1 MTLDAIRMG
10 EHETIEYKKDIPA
23 EKEKFLKT
31 AVAFANGNGGKLV
44 FGVQDTT
51 WDVIGFPNEEL
62 FVKMDAITN
71 SIYDSCTPKI
81 VPQVEIQ
88 EVEGKHIIV
97 ATIHPGMEKPY
108 YLTSQGMMDGTY
120 IRISGTTRKADP
132 QTIQELC
139 LDGSNR
145 SFDQMRTG
153 VVVSDQRIRK
163 LCNRMYQ
170 HALSNDLGKTGIR
183 KITKNQMLSWK
194 LLVAEGN
201 DLYATNGF
209 LLLEGDEKA
218 FPEACIQCAEFKGTD
233 RSVFLDRKEING
245 PLDVQVE
252 DATNFVMQHIR
263 MGSRIDGVYRK
274 DIYELPIDSVREMIA
289 NAVCHRSY
297 VRHGKIQVALYEN
310 RLEVTSPGR
319 LSDELSIEDLK
330 KGNSLIRNKAIATA
344 FAYMHVIESWG
355 TGIPRIMQEAKDY
368 GLGEV
373 QFDNMGVSFRITL
386 ARKPFATDQ
395 YGVVNPTQS
404 TQSTQSSQFSQ
415 EERQI
420 LELLKNEPEIGQSQ
434 IACRLQWNVNKVK
447 YYLHKFR
454 LKGILQRTGTNR
466 QGRWVLTL

>member
-1 MTLDAIRMG
+1 
-10 EHETIEYKKDIPA
+10 
-23 EKEKFLKT
+23 
-31 AVAFANGNGGKLV
+31 
-44 FGVQDTT
+44 
-51 WDVIGFPNEEL
+51 
-62 FVKMDAITN
+62 
-71 SIYDSCTPKI
+71 
-81 VPQVEIQ
+81 
-88 EVEGKHIIV
+88 
-97 ATIHPGMEKPY
+97 
-108 YLTSQGMMDGTY
+108 
-120 IRISGTTRKADP
+120 
-132 QTIQELC
+132 
-139 LDGSNR
+139 
-145 SFDQMRTG
+145 
-153 VVVSDQRIRK
+153 
-163 LCNRMYQ
+163 MYQ

-319 LSDELSIEDLK
+319 LRDELSIEDLK
-330 KGNSLIRNKAIATA
+330 KGNSLIRNKAITTA
-344 FAYMHVIESWG
+344 FASMHVIESWG

-373 QFDNMGVSFRITL
+373 PFDNMGY
-386 ARKPFATDQ
+386 K
-395 YGVVNPTQS
+395 NPS
-404 TQSTQSSQFSQ
+404 TISKSMYSYQKMHVIVLH
-415 EERQI
+415 ERYVEPI
-420 LELLKNEPEIGQSQ
+420 L
-434 IACRLQWNVNKVK
+434 
-447 YYLHKFR
+447 H
-454 LKGILQRTGTNR
+454 
-466 QGRWVLTL
+466 